1 MRATGTKVIVV
12 TGASSGIGRAAV
24 LALLDAGFHVYAG
37 VRRDEDAE
45 RLRSDA
51 PPGAADRLTTLLLD
65 VTDPV
70 QIQAAVKR
78 VERAV
83 GAAGLW
89 GLVNNAGISV
99 AGPLEHVPSDDLR
112 RQFEVNVIG
121 QVSVTRAFLPL
132 LRRAR
137 GRIVTTGSVAGFV
150 AMPGLGPYAMTKH
163 AMEAFSDSLRREL
176 RPWGIEVSL
185 LEPGTIAT
193 DIWDKGQSAIESTL
207 QRPPPGLVADYGRLV
222 DSMRR
227 VARASVAHA
236 SPAALVARDI
246 VHACTARRPRTRYCM
261 GADSRLQRWIARLPD
276 RWADALLARFL
287 RWG

>member
-1 MRATGTKVIVV
+1 MSAPGTKAIVV
-12 TGASSGIGRAAV
+12 TGTSSGIGKAAV

-37 VRRDEDAE
+37 VRSDADAA
-45 RLRSDA
+45 RLRGDA

-65 VTDPV
+65 VTNPA
-70 QIQAAVKR
+70 QIQAAVGL

-121 QVSVTRAFLPL
+121 QAAVTRAFLPL

-137 GRIVTTGSVAGFV
+137 GRIVTTGSVAGFI
-150 AMPGLGPYAMTKH
+150 AMPGIGAYAMSKH
-163 AMEAFSDSLRREL
+163 AMEAFSDALRREL
-176 RPWGIEVSL
+176 RPWGIQVSL
-185 LEPGTIAT
+185 LEPGAIAT
-193 DIWDKGQSAIESTL
+193 DIWQKGQSEVEATL
-207 QRPPPGLVADYGRLV
+207 VQSPPGLAEDYGPLF
-222 DSMRR
+222 DSMRT
-227 VARASVAHA
+227 VVRASVSHA
-236 SPAALVARDI
+236 SPAALVARDV
-246 VHACTARRPRTRYCM
+246 VHAFSARRPRTRYRM

-276 RWADALLARFL
+276 RWADALIARFL
-287 RWG
+287 HWG